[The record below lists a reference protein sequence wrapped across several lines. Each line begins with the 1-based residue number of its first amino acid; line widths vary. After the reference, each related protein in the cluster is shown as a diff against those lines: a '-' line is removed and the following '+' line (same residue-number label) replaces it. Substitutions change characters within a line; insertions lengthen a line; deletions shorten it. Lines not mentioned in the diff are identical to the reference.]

1 MTAATKSLT
10 IEPKNLTALV
20 AGVGLAVLLGVF
32 FYFLSLSM
40 GQDTFVQHSLIP
52 YQ

>member
-1 MTAATKSLT
+1 MTATKSLT
-10 IEPKNLTALV
+10 IAPKDLTSLA
-20 AGVGLAVLLGVF
+20 AGVGLALLLGVF

-40 GQDTFVQHSLIP
+40 GQDTFVKHAAIP